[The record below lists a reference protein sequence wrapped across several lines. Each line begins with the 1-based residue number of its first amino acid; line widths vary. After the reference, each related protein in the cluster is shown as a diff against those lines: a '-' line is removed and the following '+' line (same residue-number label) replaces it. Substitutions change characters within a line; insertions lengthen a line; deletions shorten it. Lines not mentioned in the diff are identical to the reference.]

1 MSIEVSQIVLNNG
14 LTFLALTTAVFL
26 IVVGYFLV
34 KLLRDLS
41 ELTKNTNETSLMLN
55 TELKPALKE
64 LNETIRSLNS
74 IIQNTDEG
82 VGSVKIGIENA
93 ITKTKAFSESL
104 LGGFLK
110 GFLTVFSFLTIF
122 LFSDSFSISILL
134 VCCNVPNNSVL
145 FFI

>member
-1 MSIEVSQIVLNNG
+1 MSIDVSQIVLNNG

-110 GFLTVFSFLTIF
+110 GFLTVFS
-122 LFSDSFSISILL
+122 LFRKK
-134 VCCNVPNNSVL
+134 
-145 FFI
+145 